1 MQTSS
6 NVEEENITE
15 KNKIENNRLEDD
27 IKAGENGSGFKTI
40 DFWHSFRYW

>member
-1 MQTSS
+1 M
-6 NVEEENITE
+6 EEENITE
-15 KNKIENNRLEDD
+15 NNKIENNRLEDD